1 MTTLKTTYSLYDD
14 PSHKT
19 VTEHESQAVRLHPRY
34 TEANDTAPLEERV
47 EDSATTINAVHES
60 PKEGVTTPIE
70 PIATPESPKTPGS
83 FLRHAREQQKLSMEH
98 VADKLC
104 LHHAL
109 VRDLEADRYDNMPA
123 PVFIRGY
130 IRAYSNLLDLPAEE
144 VLALHQ
150 PMTGEPA
157 TPQLSAGS
165 NRSKTQTSSGDPW
178 FKVGTFVLFLVLMI
192 LMTLWKLYPN
202 NTEDS
207 LPEPAH
213 LLPPTPELPMNNS
226 TQLPTS
232 NATPLPTQ
240 PIPMSSQPL
249 SQQASGLG
257 GTETSNN
264 AGSDIVYT
272 PPAEDENAEITT
284 TVISAEAPAATE
296 EVETTATGNNAA
308 TVNRFS
314 LVVSADA
321 WMQINDKEG
330 KPIFLGTA
338 KPSQTIELKG
348 TPPFQVRVGNIDGVN
363 VKHNGSAKPLSDFP
377 REGRRVYIV
386 GQPAE

>member
-1 MTTLKTTYSLYDD
+1 
-14 PSHKT
+14 
-19 VTEHESQAVRLHPRY
+19 
-34 TEANDTAPLEERV
+34 
-47 EDSATTINAVHES
+47 
-60 PKEGVTTPIE
+60 
-70 PIATPESPKTPGS
+70 
-83 FLRHAREQQKLSMEH
+83 
-98 VADKLC
+98 
-104 LHHAL
+104 
-109 VRDLEADRYDNMPA
+109 
-123 PVFIRGY
+123 
-130 IRAYSNLLDLPAEE
+130 
-144 VLALHQ
+144 
-150 PMTGEPA
+150 MTGEPA

-226 TQLPTS
+226 TQLPAS
-232 NATPLPTQ
+232 NATPLPSQ

-249 SQQASGLG
+249 SQQASGSG

-272 PPAEDENAEITT
+272 PPTEEENAEITT

-296 EVETTATGNNAA
+296 EAETAATGNNAA

-363 VKHNGSAKPLSDFP
+363 VKHNGSVKPLSDFP